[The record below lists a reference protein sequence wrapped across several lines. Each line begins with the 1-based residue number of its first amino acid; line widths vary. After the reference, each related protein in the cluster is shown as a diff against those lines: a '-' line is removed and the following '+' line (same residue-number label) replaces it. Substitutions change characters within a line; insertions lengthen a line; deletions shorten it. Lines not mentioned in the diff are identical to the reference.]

1 MFRFNDE
8 LLLSK
13 EDRDLAQVQFPDIF
27 FALDHPDLRTDF
39 KSIDAKTNKA
49 KSRSRLIGCCA
60 LGAAVLSLLTFPLE
74 PLIKEVSG
82 EAGQAT
88 AIFRIM
94 AMIGAACSLLAI
106 VLGNFGFGF
115 VKSKRAWLT
124 GRLMTERLRQWHAQY
139 LIAHAADVAAAAGDE
154 DAEADYLKA
163 RSVTYQ
169 RFKRS
174 FLDHVSS
181 EYTKYTERASVGP
194 GGPRPV
200 APGRSDAFWIE
211 PVWADAVKRRPEAEH
226 AGKMDAVL
234 AAYEETRMAGQ
245 IQYTNY
251 ILSSEG
257 KFWSLPAKQIAI
269 LGNLSFGLII
279 FAFSTN
285 IVALLSTIFPAF
297 PITHS
302 ILGSIAI
309 LFALIAVGVRALEEG
324 LRPKQEYARMENYA
338 VAVEQA
344 HDFYTRAKSVNK
356 KREAAILLEQASY
369 DEMIDFLSA
378 NEVAKFVI

>member
-8 LLLSK
+8 LLLSS
-13 EDRDLAQVQFPDIF
+13 EDRDLAQKQFPEVF
-27 FALDHPDLRTDF
+27 FALDHPELRSDF
-39 KSIDAKTNKA
+39 AAINKETNKA

-74 PLIKEVSG
+74 PLIKEVWT
-82 EAGQAT
+82 EAAQAT
-88 AIFRIM
+88 AIFRGM
-94 AMIGAACSLLAI
+94 AMVGAASSILAI

-139 LIAHAADVAAAAGDE
+139 LLAHAAEAARATGDE
-154 DAEADYLKA
+154 VREAEYLRA
-163 RSVTYQ
+163 RAVIYQ

-174 FLDHVSS
+174 FLDHVTS
-181 EYTKYTERASVGP
+181 EYTKYTERSSVGP

-200 APGRSDAFWIE
+200 ASGKDNAFWIE
-211 PVWADAVKRRPEAEH
+211 PTWSDKVKQKPDPKHIGR
-226 AGKMDAVL
+226 MDAIL
-234 AAYEETRMAGQ
+234 MRMSGQ

-257 KFWSLPAKQIAI
+257 KFWSLPAKQIVV
-269 LGNLSFGLII
+269 LRNLSFGLIV

-285 IVALLSTIFPAF
+285 LIALLSTIFTAF
-297 PITHS
+297 PISHS

-309 LFALIAVGVRALEEG
+309 LFAMIAVGARALEEG

-344 HDFYTRAKSVNK
+344 HSLYTRTKSAPK
-356 KREAAILLEQASY
+356 KIEAAMLLEQASY

-378 NEVAKFVI
+378 NESATFVK